1 MNGSICKSAPALG
14 LISIKKLLHE
24 NLPLIRI
31 FLQPYDHLS
40 IAIGDVDP
48 PGRLMFHTTC
58 IPTLTYREY
67 RAMNLMRF
75 IGLLFVFIGV
85 LASCVVTISL
95 LVLMLRFWPLL
106 LAVVLALAMLQKLI
120 HWAGI
125 RISAST

>member
-1 MNGSICKSAPALG
+1 
-14 LISIKKLLHE
+14 
-24 NLPLIRI
+24 
-31 FLQPYDHLS
+31 
-40 IAIGDVDP
+40 
-48 PGRLMFHTTC
+48 
-58 IPTLTYREY
+58 
-67 RAMNLMRF
+67 MNLMRF